1 MSQYQN
7 AAKFTYIF
15 KFSAGMFVALCPKEK
30 ESHSAGTGGTL
41 RNRLRLGIWC
51 SNSVLSEIKPLINI
65 LQVHTAEPVIG
76 RPCTTL
82 LPAVFSEERGKH
94 RMILHNTKHTQTF

>member
-15 KFSAGMFVALCPKEK
+15 KFTMGTFVILSVLKKK
-30 ESHSAGTGGTL
+30 ESHRPVPPGTGGTL

-51 SNSVLSEIKPLINI
+51 SNLVLAEIKSLINI
-65 LQVHTAEPVIG
+65 LQVHTPEPATGLAPSSSLMSFQKKEANV
-76 RPCTTL
+76 
-82 LPAVFSEERGKH
+82 ERSF
-94 RMILHNTKHTQTF
+94 RTP